1 MKSWRTICPTLIAI
15 ATSLASSGVFLPEAA
30 LSQERSTP
38 VVANPLGDSSFSRA
52 FAVTSFEDLTAYARL
67 KAAHPYQ
74 PAPKAHEIL
83 STLTYDEYQ
92 QIQFNH
98 KKAIWRGSDQFWIEM
113 FHPGFV
119 QRDQIGLNVIE
130 QGREKTVAFNRDYFQ
145 YPESMSSFDIP
156 AETTFSGIRIAGRF
170 PGNDDPQEILTFLGS
185 SYFRCRSSDCVYG
198 SSTRGLAVNI
208 GTPGEEEFPVFR
220 EFWIVEPE
228 EGVNEL
234 IVLAFMD
241 SPSLTG
247 AYEFRLHPQ
256 EKTAEIDVRSMIYFR
271 SRPEKLGI
279 APVTSMWM
287 WGDGLIPPPLDLRP
301 SVHDADG
308 LLVETTEGWTWRSL
322 CRQSYPSVSRLNAN
336 EIRGFGLLQRDTR
349 FEHFQDS
356 FAQYDRRPSVWIEPQ
371 NQWPKGH
378 MELLELPGSHEGIDN
393 IGAYWVPE
401 LPKNLEQ
408 GLPIAYRIHY
418 FHGDLKTKCRDYLAA
433 IQNVQ
438 IHRDPDSKVRLSI
451 EFKGQSLADLAAETA
466 VHTQLQTIR
475 GEVLHQEI
483 VRRPNGRWTLEL
495 VIRPESDAPFEIQV
509 CLKDAN
515 RKLTETWAY
524 LCPIKPP
531 PYQYPQVY
539 TRVE

>member
-1 MKSWRTICPTLIAI
+1 MTSWRTICHTLIATATVSVFFGTVVSPI
-15 ATSLASSGVFLPEAA
+15 AF
-30 LSQERSTP
+30 SQEVSTP
-38 VVANPLGDSSFSRA
+38 VVMNPLGVSTFARA
-52 FAVTSFEDLTAYARL
+52 FAVTSFEDLAAYAQL
-67 KAAHPYQ
+67 KAAHPYK
-74 PAPKAHEIL
+74 PAAKAHEIL
-83 STLTYDEYQ
+83 STLSYDEYQ

-98 KKAIWRGSDQFWIEM
+98 KKAIWHGEKEFWIEM

-119 QRDQIGLNVIE
+119 QRDQIDLNLVE
-130 QGREKTVAFNRDYFQ
+130 RGREQTVAFNRENFI
-145 YPESMSSFDIP
+145 YPESLANFEIP
-156 AETTFSGIRIAGRF
+156 NETTYSGIRIVGRF
-170 PGNDDPQEILTFLGS
+170 PGREDPQEILTFLGS
-185 SYFRCRSSDCVYG
+185 SYFRCRSADCVYG

-228 EGVNEL
+228 KGANEL
-234 IVLAFMD
+234 TVLAFMD

-247 AYEFRLHPQ
+247 AYEFRLRPL
-256 EKTAEIDVRSMIYFR
+256 EKTAQVDVRSMIYFR

-279 APVTSMWM
+279 APITSMWM

-308 LLVETTEGWTWRSL
+308 LLIESPDGWTWRSL
-322 CRQSYPSVSRLNAN
+322 CRQSYPSVSRINVN
-336 EIRGFGLLQRDTR
+336 DVKGFGLLQRDTR
-349 FEHFQDS
+349 FDHFQDS
-356 FAQYDRRPSVWIEPQ
+356 FAQYDRRPSVWVEPQ
-371 NQWPKGH
+371 SQWPKGH
-378 MELLELPGSHEGIDN
+378 MELLELPGAHEGIDN

-433 IQNVQ
+433 VQ
-438 IHRDPDSKVRLSI
+438 DVQVTREPDSKVHLSI
-451 EFKGQSLADLAAETA
+451 EFKGPSLADLAPETA
-466 VHTQLQTIR
+466 VNTQLQTIR

-483 VRRPNGRWTLEL
+483 VRRPNGRWTLKL
-495 VIRPESDAPFEIQV
+495 VIRPESEAPFEIQV
-509 CLKDAN
+509 CLKDVN

-524 LCPIKPP
+524 LCPVKPP